1 MREPANKRMLTDV
14 SGLRSYRCTI
24 IKLTNPSE
32 LREGRKTSPPALTW
46 DIREDEDLALEPVKI
61 SVQT

>member
-24 IKLTNPSE
+24 IEPTTSSE
-32 LREGRKTSPPALTW
+32 LREGTTHIASNLDRGHKRMRSEY
-46 DIREDEDLALEPVKI
+46 I
-61 SVQT
+61 